1 MVYQVEIAPAAQRQ
15 IRKLTTDV
23 QQKIIQRLEAL
34 AVDPYPAGVVKMR
47 GEQSLYRV
55 RLGDYRIIYEIQDE
69 ELLILVLKVGHRR
82 DVYK

>member
-1 MVYQVEIAPAAQRQ
+1 VVYQVEIAPAAQRQ